1 MFKIII
7 YIMCMS
13 IGFILSGCNQ
23 SLTDLSKYPPI
34 HNSDEKYL
42 YNRFN
47 QKILVYNTNLN
58 TVVKEITENNFFQYE
73 FPQQTD
79 IYISGH
85 SFDNDF
91 EVLKITDK
99 KIQSLLKLKKNE
111 GVFPVANNENYHIM
125 IRSFY
130 DSNNIEI
137 ENLRILCGFD
147 SENHELFNYENT
159 SGLITKGVI
168 DTDTLYYTV
177 YNKDIDS
184 YSLYSLDL
192 TDTRSTPLLNQENL
206 ISDDLLLTSQGI
218 WISDNSNFYNNNK
231 SFQKDILNYVHPDKD
246 HIIQIGINQNNE
258 LILKI
263 YNLENEKYITEVSNI
278 VDFQTT
284 SDSITI
290 YGNGFQKRIDL
301 K

>member
-1 MFKIII
+1 M
-7 YIMCMS
+7 
-13 IGFILSGCNQ
+13 
-23 SLTDLSKYPPI
+23 
-34 HNSDEKYL
+34 
-42 YNRFN
+42 
-47 QKILVYNTNLN
+47 
-58 TVVKEITENNFFQYE
+58 
-73 FPQQTD
+73 
-79 IYISGH
+79 
-85 SFDNDF
+85 
-91 EVLKITDK
+91 
-99 KIQSLLKLKKNE
+99 KKNE

>member
-1 MFKIII
+1 M
-7 YIMCMS
+7 
-13 IGFILSGCNQ
+13 
-23 SLTDLSKYPPI
+23 
-34 HNSDEKYL
+34 
-42 YNRFN
+42 
-47 QKILVYNTNLN
+47 
-58 TVVKEITENNFFQYE
+58 
-73 FPQQTD
+73 
-79 IYISGH
+79 
-85 SFDNDF
+85 
-91 EVLKITDK
+91 
-99 KIQSLLKLKKNE
+99 
-111 GVFPVANNENYHIM
+111 
-125 IRSFY
+125 
-130 DSNNIEI
+130 
-137 ENLRILCGFD
+137 
-147 SENHELFNYENT
+147 
-159 SGLITKGVI
+159 I
-168 DTDTLYYTV
+168 DTDTLYYKV